1 VAALE
6 SRPERRSRAG
16 EVRMRNIWTI
26 TKREINLYFVS
37 PIAYV
42 VAFAFLLVMGL
53 VFFIIVNFAL
63 VGGSTAP
70 TPADMMNNFF
80 AMILLLASCGV
91 LTMRL
96 FAEEQRTGTI
106 ELLLTAPVREWELV
120 LGKWLAALG
129 FMVLLVVVTGIYM
142 LILNHYTQPG
152 IDMGALFTSYLGLL
166 LMIAA
171 MLAVGVFASTLFNN
185 QIASFFVTL
194 VLLLAF
200 WLVQYPFQD
209 KTDAVSTFIA
219 NLSFYK
225 HYADNFT
232 NGVLA
237 LTDITYFVSV
247 VALFL
252 FLATRTIESRRWR

>member
-1 VAALE
+1 
-6 SRPERRSRAG
+6 
-16 EVRMRNIWTI
+16 MRNIWTI

-63 VGGSTAP
+63 VGGSGAP

-80 AMILLLASCGV
+80 AMVLLLAACSV

-96 FAEEQRTGTI
+96 FAEEQRTGTM

-120 LGKWLAALG
+120 VGKWLAALG
-129 FMVLLVVVTGIYM
+129 FMVLVVAATLIYVV
-142 LILNHYTQPG
+142 LLNHYTQPG
-152 IDMGALFTSYLGLL
+152 IDLGAAFASYVGLL

-171 MLAVGVFASTLFNN
+171 MLAVGVFASTLFSN
-185 QIASFFVTL
+185 QIAAFFVTL

-209 KTDAVSTFIA
+209 KTDAVSIVIA
-219 NLSFYK
+219 SLSIYK

-232 NGVLA
+232 NGVLTLA
-237 LTDITYFVSV
+237 DITYFVSV

-252 FLATRTIESRRWR
+252 FLATRAVESRRWR

>member
-1 VAALE
+1 
-6 SRPERRSRAG
+6 
-16 EVRMRNIWTI
+16 MRNVWTI
-26 TKREINLYFVS
+26 AKRETNLYFVS

-53 VFFIIVNFAL
+53 VFYIIVNFSL
-63 VGGSTAP
+63 TGGGAP
-70 TPADMMNNFF
+70 TPADMLNNFF
-80 AMILLLASCGV
+80 AMILLLAACAV

-96 FAEEQRTGTI
+96 FAEEHRTGTI

-129 FMVLLVVVTGIYM
+129 FMVVLLAATGIYV
-142 LILNHYTQPG
+142 LLLNSYTQPG
-152 IDMGALFTSYLGLL
+152 IDLGAAFASYLGLL

-171 MLAVGVFASTLFNN
+171 MLAVGVFASTLFTN

-200 WLVQYPFQD
+200 WLIQYPFQD
-209 KTDAVSTFIA
+209 KTDTVSVFIA

-225 HYADNFT
+225 HYADNFAT
-232 NGVLA
+232 GVVVLA
-237 LTDITYFVSV
+237 DITYFISV

-252 FLATRTIESRRWR
+252 FLATRAVESRRWR

>member
-1 VAALE
+1 
-6 SRPERRSRAG
+6 
-16 EVRMRNIWTI
+16 MRNVWTI

-53 VFFIIVNFAL
+53 VFFIIVNFSL
-63 VGGSTAP
+63 VGGSSAP
-70 TPADMMNNFF
+70 GPADMMNNFF
-80 AMILLLASCGV
+80 AMILLLAACSV
-91 LTMRL
+91 LTMRQ
-96 FAEEQRTGTI
+96 FAEEQRTGTM

-120 LGKWLAALG
+120 VGKWLAGLA
-129 FMVLLVVVTGIYM
+129 FMVLLVAVTLIYV
-142 LILNHYTQPG
+142 LILNYYTKPG
-152 IDMGALFTSYLGLL
+152 LDMGTTFASYLGLL

-171 MLAVGVFASTLFNN
+171 MLAVGVFASTLFSN

-219 NLSFYK
+219 NLSIYK

-232 NGVLA
+232 NGVVALA
-237 LTDITYFVSV
+237 DISYFVSV

-252 FLATRTIESRRWR
+252 FLATRAVESRRWR

>member
-1 VAALE
+1 
-6 SRPERRSRAG
+6 
-16 EVRMRNIWTI
+16 MRNIWTI

-53 VFFIIVNFAL
+53 VFFIIMNFAL

-80 AMILLLASCGV
+80 AMTLLLAACSV

-96 FAEEQRTGTI
+96 FAEEQRSGTM

-120 LGKWLAALG
+120 VGKWLAALA
-129 FMVLLVVVTGIYM
+129 FMVVVVAATLIYVV
-142 LILNHYTQPG
+142 LLNHYTTPG
-152 IDMGALFTSYLGLL
+152 IDLGAAFASYVGLL
-166 LMIAA
+166 LMVAA
-171 MLAVGVFASTLFNN
+171 MLAVGVFASTLFSN
-185 QIASFFVTL
+185 QIAAFFVTL
-194 VLLLAF
+194 VVLLAF
-200 WLVQYPFQD
+200 WLVQYPVQD
-209 KTDAVSTFIA
+209 KTDTVSVIIA
-219 NLSFYK
+219 NLSIYK

-232 NGVLA
+232 NGVVTLA
-237 LTDITYFVSV
+237 DITYFVSV

-252 FLATRTIESRRWR
+252 FLATRAVESRRWR